1 MRRAGKV
8 VIDEPLNPPEASDV
22 DLIVVD
28 PGDDLDDDEREQT
41 YAVLAV
47 PQGGIER
54 GNGVAAEVS
63 HRGLAAPAPVTV
75 ARALATLADRRSAR
89 YRGCAAL
96 YYLHS
101 ERAFPGHG
109 GVQVRL
115 GTAPLWCA
123 DVPAKASGKPP
134 WCRLSSETRSNPVK
148 LIETRTE
155 PNARQILQLSPRI
168 IVFRAFV
175 DQLPNGIVSSVS
187 CVSTTNTAR
196 SLAGFVSLAFALTP
210 WRSPGSSEKLCPAS

>member
-8 VIDEPLNPPEASDV
+8 VIDEPLNLPEASEV

-28 PGDDLDDDEREQT
+28 PGDDLDDDERGQP

-54 GNGVAAEVS
+54 GNGAAEVP
-63 HRGLAAPAPVTV
+63 HRGLAAPAPVMRPVRVTV
-75 ARALATLADRRSAR
+75 ARALATLADRRRAR
-89 YRGCAAL
+89 YRGCAAF

-115 GTAPLWCA
+115 GTAPPWCA

-134 WCRLSSETRSNPVK
+134 T
-148 LIETRTE
+148 
-155 PNARQILQLSPRI
+155 
-168 IVFRAFV
+168 
-175 DQLPNGIVSSVS
+175 
-187 CVSTTNTAR
+187 TAR
-196 SLAGFVSLAFALTP
+196 NDRVDRFDGQPRTAPPVD
-210 WRSPGSSEKLCPAS
+210 CPIYG